1 MTFRLLEDSMDVSSA
16 SGSTKKRARV
26 KTATKAPA
34 AALKAERKTVTAKKK
49 ALEPEP
55 VMLEALSEP
64 VVDLTA
70 TIATAA
76 FYLAAERNFAPGR
89 ELDDWLEAERR
100 IRGIP

>member
-1 MTFRLLEDSMDVSSA
+1 MDVSSQ
-16 SGSTKKRARV
+16 SGSTKRPRV

-34 AALKAERKTVTAKKK
+34 APKAERKPLSAKKK
-49 ALEPEP
+49 AAAPEP
-55 VMLEALSEP
+55 VVLEMLPEP
-64 VVDLTA
+64 PMDLTG

-76 FYLAAERNFAPGR
+76 FYLAAERNFAPGH